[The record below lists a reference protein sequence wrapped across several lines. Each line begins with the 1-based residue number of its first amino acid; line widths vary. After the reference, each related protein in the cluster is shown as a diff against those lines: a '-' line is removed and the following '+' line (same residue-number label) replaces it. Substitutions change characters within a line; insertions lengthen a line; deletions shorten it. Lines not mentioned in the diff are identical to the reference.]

1 MKLTILVI
9 LISTFSMVASR
20 SFSQDAKVDL
30 NIENG
35 TFKEV
40 LLGIHTAP
48 LLSASLFSKVK
59 S

>member
-1 MKLTILVI
+1 MKLTTLVI

-35 TFKEV
+35 TFK
-40 LLGIHTAP
+40 
-48 LLSASLFSKVK
+48 
-59 S
+59 